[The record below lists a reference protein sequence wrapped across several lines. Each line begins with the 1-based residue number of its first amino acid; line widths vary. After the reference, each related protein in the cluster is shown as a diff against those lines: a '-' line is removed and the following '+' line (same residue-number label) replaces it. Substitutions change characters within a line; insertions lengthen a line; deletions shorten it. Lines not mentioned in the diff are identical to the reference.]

1 MKNAKAQIKEHKR
14 AVVQQWIDKAYS
26 AILNKNCPVILAA
39 INSMTTAQLNA
50 LLKVVVGCYRAGYQ
64 EERNDQQNK
73 KGA

>member
-1 MKNAKAQIKEHKR
+1 MITTLLSWLF
-14 AVVQQWIDKAYS
+14 V
-26 AILNKNCPVILAA
+26 LTLGA

-64 EERNDQQNK
+64 DERNDQQNK